1 MEKILLLTAKC
12 VFSIFFI
19 TLSLVSLETW
29 IRGDILYNIVQVP
42 QDSVVFPSVTLCPT
56 QTKNPLM
63 NLKMGAVQS
72 KLNLSDGDV
81 NGFNITMTLINSQYN
96 LSDILNNFSY
106 TREESFTDGAG
117 GFM

>member
-42 QDSVVFPSVTLCPT
+42 QDNVVFPSVTLCPT

-106 TREESFTDGAG
+106 TREESFANGAG

>member
-12 VFSIFFI
+12 IFSILFI
-19 TLSLVSLETW
+19 ILSLVSLETW
-29 IRGDILYNIVQVP
+29 IRGDIVYNIVQVP

-63 NLKMGAVQS
+63 NLKVGGVQ
-72 KLNLSDGDV
+72 KELNFSNDDVDG
-81 NGFNITMTLINSQYN
+81 FAITLTLINDQYN
-96 LSDILNNFSY
+96 LSGILRNFSY
-106 TREESFTDGAG
+106 TKEESLTGGGG

>member
-12 VFSIFFI
+12 AFSILFI
-19 TLSLVSLETW
+19 VFSLVSLETW

-63 NLKMGAVQS
+63 NLKVGGVQS
-72 KLNLSDGDV
+72 TLNLSSEDVDG
-81 NGFNITMTLINSQYN
+81 FAITLTLNNPQYN
-96 LSDILNNFSY
+96 LSDILKNFSY
-106 TREESFTDGAG
+106 TREESFTDGGG